1 VTFWAEFFLGVIAL
15 ATLAM
20 SAVQVAA
27 IVYGWRLA
35 RRLNRLLSLAEQ
47 EMKPLSQSLNAIARD
62 GSRISSLAVGQVERA
77 DRLITDL
84 TTRLEETAT
93 TVQHALLRP
102 LREGAAM
109 VAAIKAVIDVVR
121 DLPRR
126 SNVSRTHSE
135 EEETLFIG

>member
-15 ATLAM
+15 ATLAT

-35 RRLNRLLSLAEQ
+35 RRLNRLLSLVEQ